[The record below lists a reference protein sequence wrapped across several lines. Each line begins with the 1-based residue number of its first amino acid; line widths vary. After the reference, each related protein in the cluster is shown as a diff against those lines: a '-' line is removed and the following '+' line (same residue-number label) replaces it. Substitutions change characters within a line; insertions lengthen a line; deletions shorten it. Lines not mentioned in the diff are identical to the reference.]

1 MLSAPSVMYS
11 STQRYRPVL
20 AALRELGVDVDQ
32 ALSAV
37 GFSEKEL
44 LDPNTRVPRERVV
57 ALTRQLLPLTSRHD
71 IGVLAAQ
78 RFVLSDIGLLGYILR
93 HSEHALGALGR
104 FERYARL
111 VADATLCDVQVTEGQ
126 VRVALGLSG
135 ARALTREGVDFSVG
149 MLVRAVQE
157 CAGPTA
163 HPLRVTLPRP
173 RPKELG
179 PYRALFGAGVQF
191 DAPDIELR
199 FDEATLRQPCPHHD
213 AQLLAILEQHAQLLL
228 ARWPSPDALLEQL
241 RGLIGAQL
249 AEGEPSLTRLSE
261 QLGMSERT
269 LRRKLTELGT
279 SYRELLDLVRR
290 DRALALIGEGKHSIL
305 SIAQRVGFNDA
316 TAFTRSFRRW
326 TGVVPSRLQR
336 SITTR

>member
-1 MLSAPSVMYS
+1 MLSPPSVLYS

-32 ALSAV
+32 VLREA
-37 GFSEKEL
+37 GFSEAEL
-44 LDPNTRVPRERVV
+44 LDPATRVPRERVV

-78 RFVLSDIGLLGYILR
+78 RFVLPDIGVLGYILR
-93 HSEHALGALGR
+93 HSEHALGALRR

-111 VADATLCDVQVTEGQ
+111 VADATLCEVQVTQGEVQ
-126 VRVALGLSG
+126 IALGLSG

-157 CAGPTA
+157 CSGPSTR
-163 HPLRVTLPRP
+163 PLSVSLPRP

-179 PYRALFGAGVQF
+179 AYRELFGAGLQF
-191 DAPDIELR
+191 DAQSITLV
-199 FDEATLRQPCPHHD
+199 FDEATLLQPCPHHD
-213 AQLLAILEQHAQLLL
+213 PQLLGILEHHAQLLL
-228 ARWPSPDALLEQL
+228 QRWPSPDALLEQL
-241 RGLIGAQL
+241 RTLISDQI
-249 AEGEPSLTRLSE
+249 AEGEPSLSRLSE
-261 QLGMSERT
+261 QLNMSERT
-269 LRRKLTELGT
+269 LRRRLTELRT

-290 DRALALIGEGKHSIL
+290 DRALSLISEGKHSIL